1 MATSKK
7 SPAAAT
13 PTTSTGGPSVVKK
26 LSVSTV
32 YGAIRVKDIPEGG
45 ELKLCRMAGIA
56 TATDSGSSTYGDWR
70 CLVGE
75 CAATSYSTGEVM
87 IGRSAFVPGAMGD
100 ALIDALNSAQR
111 EDAGASLKFSI
122 DVSVKVSSRDE
133 NKYEYIVRPVIESN
147 VKNEAMLLLGLEG

>member
-1 MATSKK
+1 MATKKQTQSEATSKA
-7 SPAAAT
+7 S
-13 PTTSTGGPSVVKK
+13 SGPIVTKK

-32 YGAIRVKDIPEGG
+32 FGAVRVKGIPEGG

-75 CAATSYSTGEVM
+75 CAATNYATGEIF

-100 ALIDALNSAQR
+100 ALIDALTSAQR
-111 EDAGASLKFSI
+111 EDAGASLKFSVDI
-122 DVSVKVSSRDE
+122 SVKVSPRDE
-133 NKYEYIVRPVIESN
+133 NKYEYIVRPVIESD
-147 VKNEAMLLLGLEG
+147 VKNEAMLLLSLES